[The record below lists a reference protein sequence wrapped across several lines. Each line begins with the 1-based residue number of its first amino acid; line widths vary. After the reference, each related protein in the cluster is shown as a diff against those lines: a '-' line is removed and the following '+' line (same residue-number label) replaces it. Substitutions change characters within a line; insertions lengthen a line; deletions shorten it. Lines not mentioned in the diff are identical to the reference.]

1 MSVMT
6 AGGKSL
12 RILLIEDSEEDAK
25 LLTRELDRGGYAPVI
40 ERVETAAAFGA
51 ALDRG
56 AWDVVLSDY
65 SLPSF
70 GALAA
75 LDIVHRAH
83 REMPFLVVSG
93 SIGEES
99 AVQALKAGVGDIISK
114 KNLGRLVPAIEREL
128 RDAQVRRERREALV
142 ALTQAVHVRDEF
154 LSIASHELK
163 TPLTSLQLQVQS
175 LARALNGGGNGAL
188 LDKPRLSRMATMVN
202 RQTERLTEL
211 INRMLDISRVT
222 TGRLDLTHTEVDLVR
237 LATDAVERLGES
249 ALDVGSKIE
258 LESSGAVVGVWD
270 AERIDAVLSNLLLNA
285 IKYGEG
291 KPITIVVED
300 LGDDARVSVQDIGIG
315 IAPEDQERIFGRF
328 ERAVS
333 IRHYGGFGV
342 GLWISRQ
349 IVEAHGGRIE
359 VTSATGGG
367 SIFAVILPKKQI
379 PAESARGVAHGAPRA
394 DVPS

>member
-1 MSVMT
+1 MSAMT
-6 AGGKSL
+6 SGGKSL
-12 RILLIEDSEEDAK
+12 RVLLVEDSEADAK
-25 LLTRELDRGGYAPVI
+25 LLARELDRGGYAPVI
-40 ERVETAAAFGA
+40 ERVDTAAAFVA
-51 ALDRG
+51 ALDREP
-56 AWDVVLSDY
+56 WDVVLSDY
-65 SLPSF
+65 ALPSF

-75 LDIVHRAH
+75 LDIVQRAH
-83 REMPFLVVSG
+83 RDMPFLVVAG

-99 AVQALKAGVGDIISK
+99 AVQALKAGVGDIVSK

-154 LSIASHELK
+154 MSIASHELK

-188 LDKPRLSRMATMVN
+188 LDKARLSRMATMIN
-202 RQTERLTEL
+202 RQTERLTQL

-222 TGRLDLTHTEVDLVR
+222 TGRLDLIPTEVDLVR
-237 LATDAVERLGES
+237 LARDAIERLGDG
-249 ALDVGSKIE
+249 ALDVGSQIQ
-258 LESSGAVVGVWD
+258 LESNGAVVGVWD
-270 AERIDAVLSNLLLNA
+270 AERIDAVLSNLLMNA

-291 KPITIVVED
+291 KPITIVVDD
-300 LGDDARVSVQDIGIG
+300 LGDAARVSVRDIGIG

-333 IRHYGGFGV
+333 IRHYGGLGV

-359 VTSATGGG
+359 VTSAFGGG
-367 SIFAVILPKKQI
+367 SIFAVILPKKQTA
-379 PAESARGVAHGAPRA
+379 AESARGVAPGAPRA